1 MEDLMLQANESEI
14 VNFLQNSDDD
24 YDFPMPFERDIFLYG
39 TEIAG
44 TRYVEDMP
52 ALFEEINE
60 GDFLAF
66 VREPENPHDEY
77 AIRIETINEHLV
89 DSFPT
94 IGFLPDTGI
103 KLGYMPRSHNK
114 ILARL
119 MDAGKLIYGIVHR
132 KEEQG
137 GHYRIVMKIYMKE

>member
-44 TRYVEDMP
+44 TRHIDGMP
-52 ALFEEINE
+52 ELFEAINE

-66 VREPENPHDEY
+66 VREPENPYDEY

-94 IGFLPDTGI
+94 AGIIPDTGN

-114 ILARL
+114 IFARL
-119 MDAGKLIYGIVHR
+119 MDAGKLIYGIVRH

-137 GHYRIVMKIYMKE
+137 GCYRIVVKIYMKE